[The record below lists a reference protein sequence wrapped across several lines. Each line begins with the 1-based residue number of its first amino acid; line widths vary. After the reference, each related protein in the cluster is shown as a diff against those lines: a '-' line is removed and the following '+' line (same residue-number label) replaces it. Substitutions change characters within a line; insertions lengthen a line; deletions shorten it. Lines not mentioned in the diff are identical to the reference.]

1 MSGSE
6 PDALPLGYWAISNNI
21 LTLLTIYKQ
30 LLFKYYYLQT
40 NHINKYP
47 APKAAIVRGTP
58 IFIKSLKETS
68 YPSFFNNPTAA
79 ILADAPIGVKLPPKV
94 APDNKPKYNK

>member
-40 NHINKYP
+40 NQVIIKFDNLYFLNLQRFYASKDTK
-47 APKAAIVRGTP
+47 APN
-58 IFIKSLKETS
+58 S
-68 YPSFFNNPTAA
+68 TAKN
-79 ILADAPIGVKLPPKV
+79 IDGLPFKKKKL
-94 APDNKPKYNK
+94 

>member
-40 NHINKYP
+40 NQVIIKFDNLYFLNLLRFYASKD
-47 APKAAIVRGTP
+47 AKTP
-58 IFIKSLKETS
+58 NSTAKNIDSLPFKKK
-68 YPSFFNNPTAA
+68 
-79 ILADAPIGVKLPPKV
+79 KL
-94 APDNKPKYNK
+94 